1 MEVKMK
7 NKTDSIS
14 ENGQDYA
21 KQLSFL
27 ARLAE
32 AQNQKQIF
40 DYLVE
45 DFLEKLADAI
55 ATQCRCCCEK
65 NKARGAAYS
74 KTNCCV
80 NTKLKKT

>member
-32 AQNQKQIF
+32 AQKQKQLF
-40 DYLVE
+40 DSLVE
-45 DFLEKLADAI
+45 NFLDNLALAI
-55 ATQCRCCCEK
+55 GSRCGCCCN
-65 NKARGAAYS
+65 NKSRAAYS
-74 KTNCCV
+74 KINCCV
-80 NTKLKKT
+80 NTKL